1 MNGSF
6 ENWNKVL
13 QSPKTAAMLTTIA
26 MRNLVERYN
35 VGFCFTTVGEY
46 CLRHL
51 FFVKD
56 FGSKKQETW

>member
-13 QSPKTAAMLTTIA
+13 QSPKTAAMLIT

-35 VGFCFTTVGEY
+35 VGYRFTVEVY

-51 FFVKD
+51 FFCES
-56 FGSKKQETW
+56 FWFKKKEI